1 MQSMSRQARA
11 AVSRAVAGAL
21 CALGLSCPLAASAA
35 CSVKEMALPVKMVGR
50 RAVATLGI
58 NGTQVPLI
66 VDSGMFFSML
76 TEAAAAQL
84 NMKLGPLPRGMW
96 VKGLTGKVDAQTTTV
111 AHLGLVKAEIPDVQF
126 IVGGNEPGAGAMGYM
141 GRNLL
146 SFTDME
152 YDLAHGV
159 IRFVFPDEG
168 CDDANMAYWA
178 SPETPVSSLDLQ
190 RQHGVPTPEIRG
202 KIELNG
208 HKVLALFDSG
218 AHTLVS
224 LDAAHRVG
232 VADGDMTPD
241 GQATGLGRGWAKQ
254 WTASFDKVDLGGEA
268 VSHNHLAVVDFDMD
282 EDMLI
287 GIDFFLSHHIYISK
301 KQSRMY
307 FTYNGGPVFALNH
320 GDPGSPGAADAAG
333 DTLKADELA
342 RRGAA
347 SLSRHELAAAL
358 LDLDRACA
366 LEPANA
372 DFLATRATI
381 HLAQQHADKAL
392 ADLDAALRLDPAQ
405 DQARMQ
411 RTSIHM
417 ASARRDKAL
426 EDLAVLD
433 QRLPPQ
439 SNLRDWMAQLY
450 ETFEM
455 PAQALKQWNLWIPAH
470 PHDVDLGAAYNGR
483 CWNRA
488 ELGIELE
495 QALDDCDAAV
505 DTDPKNASFLDSR
518 GWVYLRMGKLRK
530 SLASF
535 DRALA
540 IQSDAVSS
548 LYGRGLTH
556 LRLGDAAPARAD
568 LEAARKIEPAV
579 DARLKQSGLPT
590 APETAP

>member
-1 MQSMSRQARA
+1 METMPRQVRA
-11 AVSRAVAGAL
+11 AVSRAFAGAL
-21 CALGLSCPLAASAA
+21 FVLGLSCPLAAGAA
-35 CSVKEMALPVKMVGR
+35 CSIKVMELPVKMVGQ
-50 RAVATLGI
+50 RAVATVDI
-58 NGTQVPLI
+58 NGKQVPLI

-84 NMKLGPLPRGMW
+84 NLKLGPMPRGMG
-96 VKGLTGKVDAQTTTV
+96 VKGLTGKVEAQATTV
-111 AHLGLVKAEIPDVQF
+111 SHLGLVKAEIPDAQF

-168 CDDANMAYWA
+168 CDAARMAYWA
-178 SPETPVSSLDLQ
+178 SPETPVSALDLQ
-190 RQHGVPTPEIRG
+190 RQRGVPTPEIRAR
-202 KIELNG
+202 IELNG
-208 HKVLALFDSG
+208 HKVLAVFDTG
-218 AHTLVS
+218 ARTLVS
-224 LDAAHRVG
+224 LDAAHHVG
-232 VADGDMTPD
+232 VADGAMTPD
-241 GQATGLGRGWAKQ
+241 GLATGLGSGWAKQ

-268 VSHNHLAVVDFDMD
+268 VLHNHLAVVDFDMD

-320 GDPGSPGAADAAG
+320 GDPGSSGARNAADDA
-333 DTLKADELA
+333 LKADELA

-347 SLSRHELAAAL
+347 SLSRHELDAAL

-381 HLAQQHADKAL
+381 HLARRHYDKAL
-392 ADLDAALRLDPAQ
+392 TDLDAALRLDPAQ

-411 RTSIHM
+411 R
-417 ASARRDKAL
+417 ASLQGAPAQRGKAL
-426 EDLAVLD
+426 EDLAELD
-433 QRLPPQ
+433 RRLPAQ

-450 ETFEM
+450 EAFEM
-455 PAQALKQWNLWIPAH
+455 PAQALAQWNLWIPAH
-470 PHDVDLGAAYNGR
+470 PHDVDLGAAYNSR
-483 CWNRA
+483 CWDRA

-495 QALDDCDAAV
+495 RALDDCDAAI
-505 DTDPKNASFLDSR
+505 DTDAKTASFLDSR

-540 IQSDAVSS
+540 IRSDAVSS
-548 LYGRGLTH
+548 LYGRGLAH
-556 LRLGDAAPARAD
+556 LRLGEAAPALAD
-568 LEAARKIEPAV
+568 LEAARKIEPDV

-590 APETAP
+590 APEAAP

>member
-1 MQSMSRQARA
+1 
-11 AVSRAVAGAL
+11 
-21 CALGLSCPLAASAA
+21 
-35 CSVKEMALPVKMVGR
+35 
-50 RAVATLGI
+50 
-58 NGTQVPLI
+58 
-66 VDSGMFFSML
+66 
-76 TEAAAAQL
+76 
-84 NMKLGPLPRGMW
+84 
-96 VKGLTGKVDAQTTTV
+96 
-111 AHLGLVKAEIPDVQF
+111 
-126 IVGGNEPGAGAMGYM
+126 
-141 GRNLL
+141 
-146 SFTDME
+146 
-152 YDLAHGV
+152 
-159 IRFVFPDEG
+159 
-168 CDDANMAYWA
+168 
-178 SPETPVSSLDLQ
+178 
-190 RQHGVPTPEIRG
+190 
-202 KIELNG
+202 
-208 HKVLALFDSG
+208 
-218 AHTLVS
+218 
-224 LDAAHRVG
+224 
-232 VADGDMTPD
+232 
-241 GQATGLGRGWAKQ
+241 
-254 WTASFDKVDLGGEA
+254 
-268 VSHNHLAVVDFDMD
+268 
-282 EDMLI
+282 
-287 GIDFFLSHHIYISK
+287 
-301 KQSRMY
+301 
-307 FTYNGGPVFALNH
+307 
-320 GDPGSPGAADAAG
+320 
-333 DTLKADELA
+333 
-342 RRGAA
+342 
-347 SLSRHELAAAL
+347 
-358 LDLDRACA
+358 
-366 LEPANA
+366 
-372 DFLATRATI
+372 
-381 HLAQQHADKAL
+381 
-392 ADLDAALRLDPAQ
+392 
-405 DQARMQ
+405 
-411 RTSIHM
+411 M

>member
-1 MQSMSRQARA
+1 MQSMPRQVRA
-11 AVSRAVAGAL
+11 AVSRAFAGTL
-21 CALGLSCPLAASAA
+21 FALGLACPLAAGAA
-35 CSVKEMALPVKMVGR
+35 CSIKTMELPVKMVGQ
-50 RAVATLGI
+50 RAIATVGI

-76 TEAAAAQL
+76 TEAAAEQL
-84 NMKLGPLPRGMW
+84 NLKLGPLPRGMG
-96 VKGLTGKVDAQTTTV
+96 VRGLTGKVEAQATTV
-111 AHLGLVKAEIPDVQF
+111 SHLGLLKAEIPDVQF
-126 IVGGNEPGAGAMGYM
+126 IVGGNEPGAGAMGYL

-159 IRFVFPDEG
+159 IRFVFPAEG
-168 CDDANMAYWA
+168 CDHANMAYWA
-178 SPETPVSSLDLQ
+178 SPEAPVATLDLQ

-202 KIELNG
+202 RIELNG
-208 HKVLALFDSG
+208 HKVLAMFDSG

-224 LDAAHRVG
+224 LAAARRVG

-241 GQATGLGRGWAKQ
+241 GQAAGLGQGWAKQ
-254 WTASFDKVDLGGEA
+254 WTAWFDKVDLGGEA
-268 VSHNHLAVVDFDMD
+268 VLHNHLSVVDFDMD

-287 GIDFFLSHHIYISK
+287 GMDFFLSHHIYISK
-301 KQSRMY
+301 KQSRMF

-320 GDPGSPGAADAAG
+320 GDPGSPAPVDTAG
-333 DTLKADELA
+333 DSLKADELA

-358 LDLDRACA
+358 VDLDRACA

-381 HLAQQHADKAL
+381 HMAQRHADKAL

-405 DQARMQ
+405 DRARMQ
-411 RTSIHM
+411 R
-417 ASARRDKAL
+417 ASLHGALARRDKAL
-426 EDLAVLD
+426 EDLAELD
-433 QRLPPQ
+433 KRLPPQ

-450 ETFEM
+450 EGFEM
-455 PAQALKQWNLWIPAH
+455 PAQALAQWNLWIPAH
-470 PHDVDLGAAYNGR
+470 PHDVELGAAYNSR
-483 CWNRA
+483 CWTRA
-488 ELGIELE
+488 QLGIELE

-505 DTDPKNASFLDSR
+505 DTDPKNASYLDSR

-556 LRLGDAAPARAD
+556 LRLGEAAPGQAD
-568 LEAARKIEPAV
+568 LEAARRIEPAV

-590 APETAP
+590 APESAP